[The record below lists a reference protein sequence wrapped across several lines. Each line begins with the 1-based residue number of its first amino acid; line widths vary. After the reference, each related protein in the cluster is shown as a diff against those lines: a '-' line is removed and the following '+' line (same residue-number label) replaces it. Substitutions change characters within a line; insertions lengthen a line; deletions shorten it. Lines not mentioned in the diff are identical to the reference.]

1 MGNFLLGSIAFLAA
15 FLLFAIELIIAKI
28 FLPGYGGSYLV
39 WGASIVFF
47 QAVLLLGYWFSHKF
61 IGLLGWGRYRFV
73 HLALLVL
80 PLLCFPGRDLKPIS
94 ANPSVL
100 LVLDV
105 FLQLAVSIGP
115 VFFVLSTMSIA
126 TQMWLSRSKLE
137 TRLNPYA
144 LYAVSNLGSFAA
156 LLSYPFLI
164 ELNLEISQQV
174 AWWRIMYIVL
184 IALNA
189 LAFMAVRVAEESGPK
204 KEAKPVAKETALRWI
219 VLGAGASM
227 AFLSVNTMIT
237 YELPPVPLFWIFP
250 LGIYLLSFVLN
261 FKKQPWCPPWIVKGI
276 APIIGMSALYYFF
289 IQKYDLPPLVEF
301 AAFLFILFVLCMY
314 CQYELIRTKPKEE
327 ENLTG
332 FYFLISLGSFFGG
345 IVTTWIIPLVSVSMI
360 EYLCALIII
369 AAAAIPQEF
378 EARFSSRALRILI
391 YINLL
396 YFVWSAFFIKYNIFA
411 IVALFWFTWQTYK
424 YLSRFRYGVLA
435 ALLLLLVC
443 LPVQEKM
450 WDRKATDSTWKIRNY
465 YGIHEIVD
473 ADDVRWLYHGRTLHG
488 AQFLSDLRLMQP
500 ITYYGPHSGVWDVLR
515 SPDFNFKNLAVIGL
529 GTGTMSTFLRPD
541 QTFDIFELD
550 PDVYTIA
557 KEKFY
562 FLRHCPAPV
571 RVFLGDAR
579 LSLKK
584 VHDRLYDLLLIDA
597 FGGDT
602 IPVHLLTKEVFQE
615 YRSHLTQDGA
625 IVIHVSNRY
634 VDLVPVLA
642 RVARSVGAEITYKQS
657 VTNGKYYTGS
667 YWMFI
672 SWDNRAVGKMLGRPG
687 WVTVGPHDF
696 EGRVWSDGY
705 SSILP
710 SIRLDYLIET
720 IKHFKFIA
728 W

>member
-1 MGNFLLGSIAFLAA
+1 MGNVLLGSIAFLAA
-15 FLLFAIELIIAKI
+15 FLLFEIELIIAKI

-47 QAVLLLGYWFSHKF
+47 QAVLLLGYWFSHRF
-61 IGLLGWGRYRFV
+61 IGLLGWARYRYL
-73 HLALLVL
+73 HLTLLAL
-80 PLLCFPGRDLKPIS
+80 PLLFFPGRDLKPVL
-94 ANPSVL
+94 ANASVP

-137 TRLNPYA
+137 ARLNPYA
-144 LYAVSNLGSFAA
+144 LYAVSNMGSFAA

-164 ELNLEISQQV
+164 ELTLDIPQQV
-174 AWWRIMYIVL
+174 AIWRGMYAVLIVL
-184 IALNA
+184 NV
-189 LAFMAVRVAEESGPK
+189 LAFTSVPVGEDIIGQKS
-204 KEAKPVAKETALRWI
+204 AKPADRESVMRWI
-219 VLGAGASM
+219 ILGAGASM
-227 AFLSVNTMIT
+227 AFLSVNNMIT

-261 FKKQPWCPPWIVKGI
+261 FKKDPWCPPWITEHI
-276 APIIGMSALYYFF
+276 SSIIGLSALYYFF

-314 CQYELIRTKPKEE
+314 CQQELIRTKPKEE
-327 ENLTG
+327 EGLTG
-332 FYFLISLGSFFGG
+332 FYFLISLGSFLGG
-345 IVTTWIIPLVSVSMI
+345 IVTTWIVPLVSVSMV
-360 EYLCALIII
+360 EYLCALIVI
-369 AAAAIPQEF
+369 AAAAIPQNF
-378 EARFSSRALRILI
+378 EAKFSSRALRILI
-391 YINLL
+391 YLNLL

-411 IVALFWFTWQTYK
+411 ITLLFWFTWKTYQFLNK
-424 YLSRFRYGVLA
+424 FRYGVIAGLMI
-435 ALLLLLVC
+435 LLVC
-443 LPVQEKM
+443 VPVQEKM
-450 WDRKATDSTWKIRNY
+450 WDRKATDFTWKIRNY

-473 ADDVRWLYHGRTLHG
+473 AEEIRWLYHGRTLHG
-488 AQFLSDLRLMQP
+488 AQFLSAAQRMKP
-500 ITYYGPHSGVWDVLR
+500 ITYYGPHSGVWDVMNN
-515 SPDFNFKNLAVIGL
+515 PDLNFSNVALIGL
-529 GTGTMSTFLRPD
+529 GTGTMSTFLHQR

-557 KEKFY
+557 REKFF
-562 FLRHCPAPV
+562 FLRNCPAPI
-571 RVFLGDAR
+571 RMFIGDAR

-584 VHDRLYDLLLIDA
+584 VQDRLYDLLLIDA

-615 YRSHLTQDGA
+615 YRSHLTKEGA

-657 VTNGKYYTGS
+657 VNSGTYYTGS

-672 SWDNRAVGKMLGRPG
+672 TWDKNTAAKMAGRPQ
-687 WVTVGPHDF
+687 WITVGPYDF
-696 EGRVWSDGY
+696 QGRVWTDGY

-710 SIRLDYLIET
+710 SIRFEYLIET
-720 IKHFKFIA
+720 IRNFKYFA